1 MYIIITLI
9 KIFMLIFNITVF
21 VINRAIFLESSN
33 SVLQSVSSIILLQ
46 NYVLIHKSYSD
57 FRCNPRQQV
66 PFSEY
71 WKPLFFFIFWC
82 IIVYSKHN
90 HTNSIV

>member
-1 MYIIITLI
+1 MYIVITLI

-46 NYVLIHKSYSD
+46 NYVLIHKSYSH

-66 PFSEY
+66 AYNSDHQI
-71 WKPLFFFIFWC
+71 LQLHSLIFQTL
-82 IIVYSKHN
+82 YF
-90 HTNSIV
+90 